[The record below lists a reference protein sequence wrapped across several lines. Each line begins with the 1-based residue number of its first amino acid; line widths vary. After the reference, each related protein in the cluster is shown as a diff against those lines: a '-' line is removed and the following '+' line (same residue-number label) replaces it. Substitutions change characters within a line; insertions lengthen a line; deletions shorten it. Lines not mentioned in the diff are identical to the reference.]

1 MKQLLTI
8 GSFGLMSLG
17 LLAQDG
23 SIDNSF
29 NDNAAM
35 AWLNPGQ
42 IESEIVQH
50 TIVLPDNRIVF
61 AGISGTPG
69 SAELMVGI
77 RKADGTP
84 DSSFNANGYVIVN
97 LVANDEET
105 ISGLTHY
112 NNKIYVYGHVGT
124 IDRDWFVG
132 SFNMDGT
139 LNTPFGES
147 GTGFLS
153 LDVQSSSDDILHH
166 MAFDSQGRILLCGAS
181 DDPQFNNGFDM
192 AIARLTSTG
201 SLDLTFNTTGKLIW
215 SLSSGDDQAVRVL
228 EDGNTLWIAG
238 YGVSSQQEKA
248 ILGKLNQDGSKVFS
262 FGTNA
267 RVFMSFGNGD
277 YEVKDAVLT
286 PGGGILFGGTS
297 NSGNDNLG
305 LMKWKKDGTLDNN
318 FSLNGLQEL
327 DPSIGGNDGLTD
339 LVAFGSGFL
348 VAGFSNPGNN
358 NMNCM
363 VARIDSVGNLVT
375 TFANNGIHVEDVF
388 LAADDAASSIAVQG
402 TDRLIVTGYGLNG
415 NEFLSYMY
423 RLVLEP
429 EAPVSGLESLQST
442 VLVYPNPSQGL
453 VQQVGMEGSATLMDL
468 SGKVLMTWEN
478 VPQSLNLTS
487 LASGLY
493 LLKGNQGVARIVLE

>member
-1 MKQLLTI
+1 
-8 GSFGLMSLG
+8 
-17 LLAQDG
+17 
-23 SIDNSF
+23 
-29 NDNAAM
+29 
-35 AWLNPGQ
+35 
-42 IESEIVQH
+42 
-50 TIVLPDNRIVF
+50 
-61 AGISGTPG
+61 
-69 SAELMVGI
+69 
-77 RKADGTP
+77 
-84 DSSFNANGYVIVN
+84 
-97 LVANDEET
+97 
-105 ISGLTHY
+105 
-112 NNKIYVYGHVGT
+112 
-124 IDRDWFVG
+124 
-132 SFNMDGT
+132 
-139 LNTPFGES
+139 
-147 GTGFLS
+147 
-153 LDVQSSSDDILHH
+153 
-166 MAFDSQGRILLCGAS
+166 
-181 DDPQFNNGFDM
+181 
-192 AIARLTSTG
+192 
-201 SLDLTFNTTGKLIW
+201 
-215 SLSSGDDQAVRVL
+215 
-228 EDGNTLWIAG
+228 
-238 YGVSSQQEKA
+238 
-248 ILGKLNQDGSKVFS
+248 VFS